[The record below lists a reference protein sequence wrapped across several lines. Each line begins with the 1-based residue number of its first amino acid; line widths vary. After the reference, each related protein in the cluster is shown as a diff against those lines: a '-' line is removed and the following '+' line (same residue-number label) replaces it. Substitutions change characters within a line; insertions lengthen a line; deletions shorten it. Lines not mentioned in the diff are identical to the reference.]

1 MAHELGQLHVDD
13 NGFQQGGS
21 WGQENFKE
29 ALDCRTGQPRTFCK
43 MDIVLDGIISLIGPK
58 FNAEVAIT
66 CIPMGLVT
74 NGGRRRS
81 HMRCSRVPF
90 GWTLNVVL
98 LSKNALPEN
107 SLCTTS

>member
-1 MAHELGQLHVDD
+1 MSHELGQLHVDD
-13 NGFQQGGS
+13 NRFHRGGS
-21 WGQENFKE
+21 LGHENFKE
-29 ALDCRTGQPRTFCK
+29 ALHCRSGQPRTFGK
-43 MDIVLDGIISLIGPK
+43 MDIVLYGIISLIRPK
-58 FNAEVAIT
+58 FNAEVEIT
-66 CIPMGLVT
+66 CIQMGVVT
-74 NGGRRRS
+74 NGGRRRR